1 MKPNGSR
8 IPSHKKYKLTF
19 NFNQADSMMLRLALS
34 YSAFLLVCLI
44 LCAGLFKSSI
54 KNSRDKFW
62 HQNHAIFTNSVIVM
76 DGYLND
82 LDSCCRQLSYD
93 DTFYR
98 LVNMASNESPN
109 FYYTALQNKSRIST
123 FLFTPSMVPVDFYYI
138 FLRNSEYVLSTNLFD
153 SGDIFYNG
161 IGLFLPEQYENWQ
174 KLMQQAPYPGT
185 ICDVSSYSRSS
196 DGSYMYL
203 LDMDEMSYRSIPAT
217 ACFRLSDKKLAA
229 VFKDLSLSEESYLL
243 AADADGQG
251 LFSVSG
257 DTALPLSPSA
267 LAALSY
273 SNGMSSYDGETGQ
286 PMHVSLYTSEYN
298 GWNYYLAQPQNLSDS
313 QTGDYSLLFRV
324 VFWLVGLFGILFI
337 TLLARR
343 AIRPVI
349 LLDDQLKQTIHDKE
363 SLEKELEDQ
372 KPLIQSSYVRQL
384 MLGSLTNAEEVSYI
398 RDYLGLADRTLHFN
412 VLYVVVYDNDNDKQR
427 TQEETSLLI
436 TGALTEAFAGEM
448 PLYMYTP
455 AERIYALLLCT
466 RDDPDTSLL
475 SLQAKVLR
483 LHNELLENHD
493 LWLFAG
499 IGCQTELLMH
509 IWECY
514 QQAQEAASYSANNYI
529 FLPYEVIHKS
539 SDVYYYPPDL
549 STRLIHFISTGN
561 KPQVLEIFS
570 LIHKENMEERSL
582 PTNLLKFLFSDIRNT
597 LLRVRF
603 TISDVPEEDR
613 QLLANIDRQ
622 FNDHL
627 SFKLCEDIALGLCD
641 IFDSSQDEPD
651 LIRTIVTYIQEHYQ
665 DPSIS
670 LNKISD
676 EFHISESYFSHL
688 FKDKCGVNFSVYL
701 EDLRLNEAAR
711 QIQETDCTI
720 SELYLKVGYNN
731 PNSFRRAFK
740 KKFGVLP
747 SAFKNG

>member
-1 MKPNGSR
+1 MKKNGFRNSFHR
-8 IPSHKKYKLTF
+8 YRFKF
-19 NFNQADSMMLRLALS
+19 NLNQTDSMMLRLALS
-34 YSAFLLVCLI
+34 YSAFLFVCLL
-44 LCAGLFKSSI
+44 LCVGLFYSSAR
-54 KNSRDKFW
+54 NSRDKFW
-62 HQNHAIFTNSVIVM
+62 SQNYALLTNSVTIM
-76 DGYLND
+76 DGYLNNI
-82 LDSCCRQLSYD
+82 DSCCRQLSYD

-161 IGLFLPEQYENWQ
+161 IGLFLPEQYESWQ
-174 KLMQQAPYPGT
+174 ELMRQPPYPGT

-229 VFKDLSLSEESYLL
+229 VFRDLSLRQNGYLL
-243 AADADGQG
+243 AADGTGQV
-251 LFSVSG
+251 LFSIAG
-257 DTALPLSPSA
+257 DAAQPLSPSE
-267 LAALSY
+267 LSALSY
-273 SNGMSSYDGETGQ
+273 DNGMSGYFEEAVE
-286 PMHVSLYTSEYN
+286 MHVSSYTSGFN
-298 GWNYYLAQPQNLSDS
+298 GWTYYLVQPEALSVP
-313 QTGDYSLLFRV
+313 QTRDYVPLFRIV
-324 VFWLVGLFGILFI
+324 LLLVGIFGLVFI
-337 TLLARR
+337 IQLARHT
-343 AIRPVI
+343 IRPVI
-349 LLDDQLKQTIHDKE
+349 LLDDQLKQTIIDKE
-363 SLEKELEDQ
+363 SLEKELEEQ
-372 KPLIQSSYVRQL
+372 KPIIRNSYVRQL
-384 MLGSLTNAEEVSYI
+384 MLGSLSNGDEITYI
-398 RDYLGLADRTLHFN
+398 RDYLGLSDRTLHFN
-412 VLYVVVYDNDNDKQR
+412 VLYAVVYNNDSSGLR
-427 TQEETSLLI
+427 TEEETSQLV
-436 TGALTEAFAGEM
+436 TDALTAVFTEEL

-466 RDDPDTSLL
+466 KEEPDSSLL
-475 SLQAKVLR
+475 SLQSKVLY

-493 LWLFAG
+493 IWLFAG
-499 IGCQTELLMH
+499 IGRQTDLLMH
-509 IWECY
+509 IWESY
-514 QQAQEAASYSANNYI
+514 QQAQEAASYGANNYI
-529 FLPYEVIHKS
+529 FLPYEVMHKS
-539 SDVYYYPPDL
+539 SDAYYYPPEL
-549 STRLIHFISTGN
+549 STKLIHFISTGN
-561 KPQVLEIFS
+561 TDQVLEIFS

-603 TISDVPEEDR
+603 SIHNTPEEANP
-613 QLLANIDRQ
+613 LLANIDRQ

-627 SFKLCEDIALGLCD
+627 SFKLCEDIALSLCD
-641 IFDSSQDEPD
+641 IFASVQDEPD
-651 LIRTIVTYIQEHYQ
+651 LIRTIVTYIREHYQ

-688 FKDKCGVNFSVYL
+688 FKEKCGVNFSVYL

-731 PNSFRRAFK
+731 PASFRRAFK